1 MTFTVTAGP
10 LPTLPELVALYDSV
24 RWSAYTREPE
34 RLQEALEN
42 SGFLWT
48 ARREDGELIGL
59 IRGLTD
65 RVSILYVQDILV
77 RPEWQRGGVGR
88 ALMERML
95 AEYGHIRQ
103 MVLLTDDE
111 PKQLAFYASLGFQNT
126 RELVKTPVNAF
137 YRHVPGPLE

>member
-48 ARREDGELIGL
+48 ARSEDGELIGL

-77 RPEWQRGGVGR
+77 RPDWQRSGVGR
-88 ALMERML
+88 ALMEQML

-126 RELVKTPVNAF
+126 RELVKTQVNAF